1 MECPAISCSSLERED
16 FIRLPSPAAKITT
29 AATGGD
35 RARLATSWLGNGA
48 LLAESCATAR
58 YGSPSGL
65 SVGTVRVAV
74 RLSGAPRVGV
84 EPTSLVLIQSQAG
97 PADRPTGDRAT
108 VLRNGCTVCGQ
119 PAADHEQEYAQRTLR
134 VRVRHIDR
142 ASPLSP
148 DALVILVQTGL
159 AFARQ

>member
-35 RARLATSWLGNGA
+35 KAGLATSWLGNGA
-48 LLAESCATAR
+48 LLAESCATAP

-84 EPTSLVLIQSQAG
+84 EPTSLVLIQRRAPPWS
-97 PADRPTGDRAT
+97 GDCSES
-108 VLRNGCTVCGQ
+108 VSCLDVPCGVV
-119 PAADHEQEYAQRTLR
+119 Y
-134 VRVRHIDR
+134 
-142 ASPLSP
+142 
-148 DALVILVQTGL
+148 
-159 AFARQ
+159 